1 MSFEDKLRV
10 VEQALEAFNSHD
22 MDGFVSFMS
31 ESVVNYMPGRSEPL
45 RGPIEVRD
53 DNIAFVAAYPDVRFE
68 KTGTSGEGD
77 LVHIDGIVKG
87 THEGPLR
94 GLDGK
99 PIPPTYKQVQ
109 VPARF
114 TVRVENSKITE
125 IREYLDQLEFFRQ
138 LGLAE

>member
-1 MSFEDKLRV
+1 MGFEDNLRV

-31 ESVVNYMPGRSEPL
+31 ESVVNYMPGRTEPL

-94 GLDGK
+94 GPNGEL
-99 PIPPTYKQVQ
+99 IPPTHKPVQ

-114 TVRVENSKITE
+114 TVRVENGKITE

-138 LGLAE
+138 LGLTE